1 MSPTKVGESA
11 VPLIETPSSKY
22 QTVIKILE
30 PVLDTKNPAILY
42 AYGIAV
48 YNGKKD
54 KKYIPFIVESA
65 KNGFQKARQFLCNK
79 FYITFSDIDKKSEEE
94 LLSDLIEQ

>member
-65 KNGFQKARQFLCNK
+65 KNGFLKARQFLCNK